1 MLDIAD
7 NVRSFLEKSTKK
19 RKLLLNSNGSDLCEV
34 DVKRDIFQGDSLSPL
49 IFVICMIPLSLLLR
63 KVKASYEWG
72 RKEFKLNSPFFM
84 DYLKLF
90 GKGNDQIDSLVQ
102 TVFTFSED
110 IGMEFGLK
118 KCRVV
123 ILKKGNLVKFDEIH
137 LPNQEIMKELDENGY
152 AYLGILELDEIKE
165 HEMKIKVFLGST
177 KLKTVWI
184 KITTFFKR
192 RVSIIL

>member
-1 MLDIAD
+1 MLGIAD
-7 NVRSFLEKSTKK
+7 NVRSFLEKNTKK
-19 RKLLLNSNGSDLCEV
+19 RKLLLNSNESDLCED
-34 DVKRDIFQGDSLSPL
+34 DVKRDIFQGDSVSPL

-63 KVKASYEWG
+63 EGKPFYEWG
-72 RKEFKLNSPFFM
+72 RKEFKFNSPLFM
-84 DYLKLF
+84 DVFKLF

-118 KCRVV
+118 KCRMVV
-123 ILKKGNLVKFDEIH
+123 LKKGNLVKFDEIH

-184 KITTFFKR
+184 KITTFFIR
-192 RVSIIL
+192 RVSTLL